1 MSSKLQYKAAPSA
14 SEVPT
19 EVLHEGFTHNEVS
32 TEPEA
37 IPQAPEI
44 TIEGGE
50 DIQAAEVSVHNFLVL
65 IFLCE

>member
-1 MSSKLQYKAAPSA
+1 
-14 SEVPT
+14 VPT
-19 EVLHEGFTHNEVS
+19 EVLHKGFTHNEVS

-37 IPQAPEI
+37 IPQALEI

-50 DIQAAEVSVHNFLVL
+50 DIQAAEVSVYNFLVL